1 LSDPVITGFLAGIA
15 IHIIRAQVPAF
26 FSGGQPNLIAIAIGL
41 AVFAIAL
48 VGEKIDRRI
57 PAALIAT
64 LFTGLAVWLFD
75 LTDKGVAVVRDQAAG
90 VRFFALSGL
99 SWNDAV
105 HLLPIALIVS
115 LVVMIQTAA
124 TSRSFPGDPD
134 AIDVNR
140 DFIGAGLGGLLSGL
154 VGGFAVN
161 ASPPRTALV
170 QESGGRSRLTGLAAA
185 ILVALFFAFGLSL
198 LRFLPE
204 AAMAGLL
211 LFVALRLCRIGT
223 ILTVARQS
231 LPEFGLLAATAAAI
245 VFLPI
250 AIGVAVG
257 VALSLLHGV
266 WTIAQTRAIL
276 FEKIPGSTVWWPSDG
291 KFKGLQI
298 PGVVVVGFQ
307 APLFF
312 LNAQAFRQSLDLAVR
327 AAPAPVKAIV
337 LEASSIAELDFS
349 GARMLEAEITAWKSQ
364 QVDFYIARLESVRA
378 QQALERF
385 GIMALLG
392 EQRIFHS
399 VDEVIRR
406 IS

>member
-1 LSDPVITGFLAGIA
+1 
-15 IHIIRAQVPAF
+15 
-26 FSGGQPNLIAIAIGL
+26 
-41 AVFAIAL
+41 
-48 VGEKIDRRI
+48 
-57 PAALIAT
+57 
-64 LFTGLAVWLFD
+64 
-75 LTDKGVAVVRDQAAG
+75 
-90 VRFFALSGL
+90 
-99 SWNDAV
+99 
-105 HLLPIALIVS
+105 
-115 LVVMIQTAA
+115 MIQTAA

-134 AIDVNR
+134 TIDVNR
-140 DFIGAGLGGLLSGL
+140 DFIGAGLGGMLSGL
-154 VGGFAVN
+154 MGGFPVS

-185 ILVALFFAFGLSL
+185 ILVALFFALGLSL

-211 LFVALRLCRIGT
+211 LFVAVRLCRVGAM
-223 ILTVARQS
+223 LTVARQS

-276 FEKIPGSTVWWPSDG
+276 FEKIPGSTVWWPSDR
-291 KFKGLQI
+291 QI
-298 PGVVVVGFQ
+298 QRDCRCPGVVVVGFQ

-349 GARMLEAEITAWKSQ
+349 GARMLETEIGYWKNR

-385 GIMALLG
+385 GILALLG
-392 EQRIFHS
+392 DGRVFHS
-399 VDEVIRR
+399 VRR
-406 IS
+406 SHSPDIVTRPPLFPEKRCFAAPRRGPWVPHPDDILYGQKQCPAERGL